1 MKNIYILMVVAA
13 LFLMALPL
21 GVNGAPDEEPPAM
34 SPEVSQKLPEI
45 HYLTVEGVV
54 NPVMAEFISKSIKK
68 AEEAGAGLIV
78 LALDTPGGLD
88 LSMRDIVKA
97 ILASRVP
104 VVVYVSPGGA
114 RAASAGVFMTYAAH
128 VAAMAPGTN
137 MGSAHPVQMG
147 GGEMDETMAEK
158 VENDSVAYIKS
169 LATKWGRN
177 VEWAEDAVRES
188 VNITAG
194 EALELG
200 VIDMVAEDR
209 AELILKLDGMKIKT
223 VTGEVTLRTKG
234 AIIKEVEMNLRSR
247 VLKAISDP
255 NVAYIL
261 MMIGMLGIYFEL
273 SNPGVIL
280 PGVVGAI
287 CLVLAFYSFQ
297 TLSVNYAG
305 LILIVLA
312 VVFFIAEVQVVS
324 FGLLT
329 VAGLV
334 SLTLGSLMLFE
345 SSAPFMAL
353 SVWVLI
359 PTVLI
364 VAAACVAIM
373 YSLVTSRRQRPVSG
387 LEALKADTGVVVDD
401 IAIDAEGR
409 VFIEGEYWR
418 AVSTAPLKKGDKVR
432 VVAVDG
438 LILKVEKY

>member
-1 MKNIYILMVVAA
+1 MKNRYILPLLLVVFS
-13 LFLMALPL
+13 LLWVQ
-21 GVNGAPDEEPPAM
+21 GVQGAPDK
-34 SPEVSQKLPEI
+34 EVVSSSSTPPEI

-54 NPVMAEFISKSIKK
+54 NPVMAEFISKSIVT
-68 AEEAGAGLIV
+68 AEDAGAGVIV
-78 LALDTPGGLD
+78 MALDTPGGLD

-97 ILASRVP
+97 ILASEVP

-114 RAASAGVFMTYAAH
+114 RAASAGVFIAYAAH
-128 VAAMAPGTN
+128 ISAMAPGTN

-147 GGEMDETMAEK
+147 GGEMDETMTKK
-158 VENDSVAYIKS
+158 VENDAVAYIKS
-169 LATKWGRN
+169 LAAKHGRN
-177 VEWAEDAVRES
+177 IQWAEKAVRES
-188 VNITAG
+188 VNITAD

-200 VIDMVAEDR
+200 VIDMVAENR
-209 AELILKLDGMKIKT
+209 EELISKIDGMK
-223 VTGEVTLRTKG
+223 VQVVMGEITLNTKG
-234 AIIKEVEMNLRSR
+234 ALIKEVEMNLRSR

-255 NVAYIL
+255 NIAYIL

-287 CLVLAFYSFQ
+287 CLVLAFYALQ
-297 TLSVNYAG
+297 TLPVNYAG

-329 VAGLV
+329 IAGLV

-353 SVWVLI
+353 SIWVLI
-359 PTVLI
+359 PTVVI
-364 VAAACVAIM
+364 VAAACVGIM
-373 YSLVTSRRQRPVSG
+373 YSVVTSRRQRPVSG
-387 LEALKADTGVVVDD
+387 LEALKVDSGVVADE
-401 IAIDAEGR
+401 IDTDVEGH

-418 AVSTAPLKKGDKVR
+418 AVSTEPLKKGDKVR

-438 LILKVEKY
+438 LILKVEKS